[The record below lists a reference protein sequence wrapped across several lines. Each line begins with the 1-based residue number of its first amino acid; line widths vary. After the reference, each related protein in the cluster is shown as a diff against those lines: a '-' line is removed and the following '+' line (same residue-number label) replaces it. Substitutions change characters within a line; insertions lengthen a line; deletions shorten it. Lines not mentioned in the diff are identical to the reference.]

1 MKELKNPIIF
11 TNMNFMNNKELSHI
25 INTVGEERSNY
36 YNAVSPPII
45 QTSNFAFNT
54 VSDFRNALSSELD
67 NHLYSRGNNPT
78 VAILRKKLAALS
90 NAEDA
95 LVFSSGTAAICAAV
109 IANVEKGDHIISVK
123 NPYTWAKKLFT
134 EFLPRF
140 GVETTFIDGTKI
152 ENFKDAIQDNTKLI
166 WLESPNS
173 LTFELQDLQ
182 AVADLAKSNN
192 ILTGIDNTYATPL
205 FQKALDFGIDISMH
219 TITKYLNGHSD
230 VVAGVL
236 CSTRTMIK
244 KIFKFEFMGIGAV
257 LPPHDAAM
265 VIRGL
270 RTFPIRMQQIFN
282 STWKVYEYLKAHPKV
297 ESVIFPFDPD
307 FPQYEL
313 AKKQMTNAGGLLSIT
328 VRAENKAQMEKF
340 ANAFN
345 RFLMAVSWGGHESLI
360 LPLIILH
367 DLPGNVDEPAY
378 PFNMVRVYVGLEDPE
393 YLIEDFEQAF
403 EMLEV
408 KRSGDL

>member
-1 MKELKNPIIF
+1 MNEKEI
-11 TNMNFMNNKELSHI
+11 SHI
-25 INTVGEERSNY
+25 INVLGEERDNY

-45 QTSNFAFNT
+45 QTSNFAFDT
-54 VSDFRNALSSELD
+54 VSDFRKALDSELD

-109 IANVEKGDHIISVK
+109 IANVEKGDHIISIK
-123 NPYTWAKKLFT
+123 NPYTWAKKLFI

-140 GVETTFIDGTKI
+140 GVETTFIDGTRI
-152 ENFKDAIQDNTKLI
+152 ENFKLAIQENTKLI

-173 LTFELQDLQ
+173 MTYELQDLK
-182 AVADLAKSNN
+182 AVAELAKAND

-230 VVAGVL
+230 VVAGVV
-236 CSTRTMIK
+236 CSNQAMIN

-270 RTFPIRMQQIFN
+270 RTLPIRMKQIFD
-282 STWKVYEYLKAHPKV
+282 STWKLYKYLKEHPKV
-297 ESVIFPFDPD
+297 ESIIFPFDPA

-313 AKKQMTNAGGLLSIT
+313 AKKQMSNAGGLLTIQ
-328 VRAENKAQMEKF
+328 VKAQTKAKMEKF
-340 ANAFN
+340 VNAFN

-367 DLPGNVDEPAY
+367 DLPGAVEEPTY
-378 PFNMVRVYVGLEDPE
+378 PFNMMRVYVGLENAG

-403 EMLEV
+403 EQI
-408 KRSGDL
+408 

>member
-1 MKELKNPIIF
+1 MRNPITF
-11 TNMNFMNNKELSHI
+11 TNTNFMNEKEISHI
-25 INTVGEERSNY
+25 INVLGEERDNY

-45 QTSNFAFNT
+45 QTSNFAFDT
-54 VSDFRNALSSELD
+54 VSDFRKALDSELD

-109 IANVEKGDHIISVK
+109 IANVGKGDHIISIK
-123 NPYTWAKKLFT
+123 NPYTWAKKLFI

-152 ENFKDAIQDNTKLI
+152 ENFKLAIQENTKLI

-173 LTFELQDLQ
+173 MTYELQDLK
-182 AVADLAKSNN
+182 AVAELAKAND

-230 VVAGVL
+230 VVAGVV
-236 CSTRTMIK
+236 CSNQAMIN

-270 RTFPIRMQQIFN
+270 RTLPIRMKQIFD
-282 STWKVYEYLKAHPKV
+282 STWKLYKYLKGHPKV
-297 ESVIFPFDPD
+297 ESIIFPFDPA

-313 AKKQMTNAGGLLSIT
+313 AKKQMSNAGGLLTIQ
-328 VRAENKAQMEKF
+328 VKAQTKAKMEKF
-340 ANAFN
+340 VNAFN

-367 DLPGNVDEPAY
+367 DLPGAVEEPTY
-378 PFNMVRVYVGLEDPE
+378 PFNMMRVYVGLENAG

-403 EMLEV
+403 EQI
-408 KRSGDL
+408 

>member
-1 MKELKNPIIF
+1 MNEKEI
-11 TNMNFMNNKELSHI
+11 SHI
-25 INTVGEERSNY
+25 INVLGEERDNY

-45 QTSNFAFNT
+45 QTSNFAFDT
-54 VSDFRNALSSELD
+54 VSDFRKALDSELD

-109 IANVEKGDHIISVK
+109 IANVGKGDHIISIK
-123 NPYTWAKKLFT
+123 NPYTWAKKLFI

-152 ENFKDAIQDNTKLI
+152 ENFKLAIQENTKLI

-173 LTFELQDLQ
+173 MTYELQDLK
-182 AVADLAKSNN
+182 AVAELAKAND

-230 VVAGVL
+230 VVAGVV
-236 CSTRTMIK
+236 CSNQAMIN

-270 RTFPIRMQQIFN
+270 RTLPIRMKQIFD
-282 STWKVYEYLKAHPKV
+282 STWKLYKYLKGHPKV
-297 ESVIFPFDPD
+297 ESIIFPFDPA

-313 AKKQMTNAGGLLSIT
+313 AKKQMSNAGGLLTIQ
-328 VRAENKAQMEKF
+328 VKAQTKAKMEKF
-340 ANAFN
+340 VNAFN

-367 DLPGNVDEPAY
+367 DLPGAVEEPTY
-378 PFNMVRVYVGLEDPE
+378 PFNMMRVYVGLENAG

-403 EMLEV
+403 EQI
-408 KRSGDL
+408 